1 MYNIRTRASIKDDT
15 THELEKPV
23 ILWYSTNPISKREK
37 ERLGFKVMAIFMI
50 TTVKIHENP
59 RSQKPS
65 QHVPAASHVLQ
76 QRTKRKTWH
85 NLNDRTKKLLA
96 WHTRP
101 CLRMGFL
108 IGYTSQIAILH
119 GQMTTKH
126 LIKKSFGV
134 HHFQSTS
141 DVCALKHP
149 AFSSWRFQQIM
160 GSNRYPEVLRPKP
173 IDNPHLQW

>member
-15 THELEKPV
+15 THELEKTV

-59 RSQKPS
+59 RGQKPS

-96 WHTRP
+96 WHTRAY
-101 CLRMGFL
+101 LRMGFL

-119 GQMTTKH
+119 GQMITNH
-126 LIKKSFGV
+126 LIINKEYHLGY
-134 HHFQSTS
+134 TI
-141 DVCALKHP
+141 
-149 AFSSWRFQQIM
+149 FSRHLTYVPWNIPDFFVMEITADH
-160 GSNRYPEVLRPKP
+160 GIKNR
-173 IDNPHLQW
+173 

>member
-1 MYNIRTRASIKDDT
+1 MYNIRTRASKKDDT
-15 THELEKPV
+15 THELEKTV

-37 ERLGFKVMAIFMI
+37 ERMGFKVMAIFMI

-119 GQMTTKH
+119 GQMITKH
-126 LIKKSFGV
+126 LKKYIIWGTPFSV
-134 HHFQSTS
+134 DIWRMCPQTS
-141 DVCALKHP
+141 RFFVMEIP
-149 AFSSWRFQQIM
+149 ADHGI
-160 GSNRYPEVLRPKP
+160 
-173 IDNPHLQW
+173 